1 MNDNSK
7 TSNRRNPRLPKRT
20 ERHPI
25 MKMQIPL
32 QSKLQYLL
40 LPKEER
46 AELLRRMIK
55 RIQQRQS
62 DQIGKLG
69 K

>member
-7 TSNRRNPRLPKRT
+7 TYSRRTPRLPKRT
-20 ERHPI
+20 KRNTI

-46 AELLRRMIK
+46 AELLRRMIR

>member
-1 MNDNSK
+1 MAILTDC
-7 TSNRRNPRLPKRT
+7 RRNPRLPKRT

-46 AELLRRMIK
+46 ADLLRKMTK